1 MDLREILCDLVN
13 RCVVEIN
20 DGDDIKKPI
29 KDKILKP
36 LINYILEQIYP
47 YLIVSVII
55 FALTLLVAIIIL
67 VLIIKSSSG
76 GNGGVSNISGG
87 IGGINVGGWF
97 DFRFEILSCYW
108 VVTLILDACAGVKPS
123 LFNTKLTIYWSSLP
137 QLV

>member
-13 RCVVEIN
+13 RCVIEIN
-20 DGDDIKKPI
+20 DGDDIKQPI

-55 FALTLLVAIIIL
+55 FALTLLIAIIIL

-76 GNGGVSNISGG
+76 IGSIASGASNIKIS
-87 IGGINVGGWF
+87 
-97 DFRFEILSCYW
+97 
-108 VVTLILDACAGVKPS
+108 
-123 LFNTKLTIYWSSLP
+123 
-137 QLV
+137 